1 MNHALCRKKKIKYKK
16 EKGQKENMVSI
27 FGRDILKTSNL
38 DIKIND

>member
-1 MNHALCRKKKIKYKK
+1 MLYGERKKNSKYKK
-16 EKGQKENMVSI
+16 RKKGQKENMVSI